1 MSDEQTKNNIL
12 IVDDDPSLQVLL
24 SEILKLEGLDFDIAK
39 TGKGA
44 FGFVMKNTYDLI
56 LMDIKMP
63 EWDGITAIRSLDF
76 VQKIQKIIVISAYL
90 DSATLQELNSEPL
103 VVGWLEKPFDPNE
116 LVKMIHK
123 ILGS

>member
-1 MSDEQTKNNIL
+1 MAL
-12 IVDDDPSLQVLL
+12 IVS
-24 SEILKLEGLDFDIAK
+24 KLYNRNARCFEGLKRLAK
-39 TGKGA
+39 FTKKGLYTQD
-44 FGFVMKNTYDLI
+44 KR
-56 LMDIKMP
+56 
-63 EWDGITAIRSLDF
+63 WDGITAIRSLDF